1 MKSIQNIW
9 DKTVETLSGS
19 LSETVMKLWIKT
31 VYPLKYENDYFIL
44 VVENTIQQT
53 IIISKYKDII
63 EDVLSSIVG
72 FDMKISVV
80 LDKKIYENI
89 KKHSEN
95 PLPEEEPQEELVSMN
110 DEEYTFDNFI
120 VGSSNQHAH
129 ASCVAV
135 AKHPATMYNPLFIYG
150 NTGLGKTHL
159 LNAIK
164 NEILKN
170 NPSFRILY
178 VSSEEFINDVI
189 ENIQNRTM
197 SDIRNKY
204 RTLDVLL
211 VDDIQFIA
219 GKNSTQEEFFHTFET
234 LYHAKKQIILASD
247 RPPKDI
253 QLLESRLRSRFE
265 SGVITDI
272 SAPDLEL
279 KVAII
284 RKKCAA
290 YNIKLSDEIEFF
302 IADKIKNN
310 IRQLE
315 GVIKKLVSTQLIMKD
330 TPTIAIAQSAISE
343 VTNENEPIDITIE
356 KVLTTVSKHYEVS
369 VSDIKSKKRTG
380 NIVFARQI
388 SMYIL
393 REITDLSLPDIGDI
407 FGGNGEKGKNHSTV
421 HHAIKKVEEKFEYSP
436 SAKTEVNKL
445 IEDIRS
451 M

>member
-1 MKSIQNIW
+1 
-9 DKTVETLSGS
+9 
-19 LSETVMKLWIKT
+19 
-31 VYPLKYENDYFIL
+31 
-44 VVENTIQQT
+44 
-53 IIISKYKDII
+53 
-63 EDVLSSIVG
+63 
-72 FDMKISVV
+72 
-80 LDKKIYENI
+80 
-89 KKHSEN
+89 
-95 PLPEEEPQEELVSMN
+95 
-110 DEEYTFDNFI
+110 
-120 VGSSNQHAH
+120 
-129 ASCVAV
+129 
-135 AKHPATMYNPLFIYG
+135 MYNPLFIYG

-211 VDDIQFIA
+211 VYYIHFFAVI
-219 GKNSTQEEFFHTFET
+219 NSTQEEFFHTFET

-369 VSDIKSKKRTG
+369 VSDI
-380 NIVFARQI
+380 F
-388 SMYIL
+388 
-393 REITDLSLPDIGDI
+393 
-407 FGGNGEKGKNHSTV
+407 
-421 HHAIKKVEEKFEYSP
+421 
-436 SAKTEVNKL
+436 SAKSQIFHCRISAIFSEETAKKEKITPPFTMRL
-445 IEDIRS
+445 KK
-451 M
+451 